1 MATPFN
7 PFAGRGQRGG
17 ATGAPAATGRGRGAS
32 AGHSSGFVPRGSSA
46 PRAGRARGRGRGSAT
61 WTARGRGRGAA
72 NGTMNGV
79 HKPVEGTAPIAVAS
93 PFAQLNQQKTAIS
106 PFGGQ
111 QSPFSGTPN
120 GTLSSGLTNQPAQTK
135 PVNPFSKPI
144 GKPPFSRNSVNTA
157 PPPPASMPDG
167 TPPTAV
173 PVENASTLNSYQ
185 ERYDQVSQLTRYP
198 GICHITSET
207 I

>member
-17 ATGAPAATGRGRGAS
+17 ATGAPGATGRGRGANT
-32 AGHSSGFVPRGSSA
+32 GHSSGFVPRGSSA

-72 NGTMNGV
+72 NGNLNGV
-79 HKPVEGTAPIAVAS
+79 HKPVEGTAPSAVTS
-93 PFAQLNQQKTAIS
+93 PFAQLNQQKAATS

-111 QSPFSGTPN
+111 PSPFGTPN
-120 GTLSSGLTNQPAQTK
+120 GTSFSALTNQPTQIK

-144 GKPPFSRNSVNTA
+144 GKTPFSQNFVNMA
-157 PPPPASMPDG
+157 PSPPASMHDG
-167 TPPTAV
+167 APPAAV
-173 PVENASTLNSYQ
+173 PVENASILNSYQ
-185 ERYDQVSQLTRYP
+185 ERYDQVSQLARHP
-198 GICHITSET
+198 GICHFTSET